1 MPRPSG
7 PIFTGNVRHRVGW
20 FGRLILQVE
29 VMERVNYADPVEYGR
44 LEAYWRDAKSHD
56 IYGLNWVR
64 RDLSKPP
71 INSPPS
77 PRKK

>member
-7 PIFTGNVRHRVGW
+7 PVFTGNVRHRVGW
-20 FGRLILQVE
+20 RGKLILQVE
-29 VMERVNYADPVEYGR
+29 VNENTQPDVIDGSTQRYMV
-44 LEAYWRDAKSHD
+44 WRDAKDTD
-56 IYGLNWVR
+56 IYGLNWAR
-64 RDLSKPP
+64 READRPP